1 MTQMNE
7 NIYFSSSLERKQ
19 ITSAT
24 EHPKYQLRAASAAEW
39 GVFIEGHSP
48 GKQSPLQR
56 DSFIEVCQ

>member
-48 GKQSPLQR
+48 GKQSPLQ
-56 DSFIEVCQ
+56 